1 MLRGLKDA
9 PGPRAKFGPG
19 VRKLL
24 FFVFLEAAMV
34 VSPAQNTTPVPQD
47 QTPQIPISLADR
59 SGPSSSVYVTLDS
72 WIYPAFDRLH
82 ALGYA
87 DTAFMG
93 LRPWTRRSCLHILE
107 QAAPLI
113 ERVPAD
119 AEAKGIFAAL
129 AKEFGADGE
138 MPSKG
143 VRAGHAE
150 LDELYSRSLGIAGR
164 PLTDSAHFGG
174 TLINDYGRPYE
185 EGFNAVDGFV
195 ARAEDGR
202 FSLDVRGEYQH
213 APGRAA
219 FPQSALDVIAQV
231 DEIPTQ
237 PSQMLPVPQT
247 NVFRLLDANASF
259 HLANY
264 EISVGK
270 SEDWW
275 GPGKGGGMAWSN
287 NAEPIYAFRIN
298 RVEPLY
304 IPLLSRLTG
313 PFRYEAFLGDLKGW
327 VYPKEPWVQAQKF
340 SFKPTRNLEFGFSR
354 VIIFAG
360 EGHVPLTF
368 GSFWH
373 SFTSFSNVP
382 VSEKFSRN
390 DPGERHSSFDFTWR
404 LPGLTKWVTLY
415 SDSIVHDDTS
425 PIDAPRRAAVNPG
438 VYISHFPDLPHLD
451 LRVEGVNTDTPAGTV
466 NGGHFIY
473 WEEEYRNGYTNKGN
487 LLGSWIGREGKGGQA
502 WLTYWLSP
510 KESIQLAYRNAKVA
524 AGFLPGG
531 TTQND
536 FSLRA
541 VVRLKDDLEL
551 TAFAQYEAWKVPLL
565 APGRVQNFTSSVQ
578 LAYFPKLHWQR

>member
-1 MLRGLKDA
+1 VLRGLNA
-9 PGPRAKFGPG
+9 AVTSRAKAGPG
-19 VRKLL
+19 GRKLL
-24 FFVFLEAAMV
+24 FLVWLMTAMV
-34 VSPAQNTTPVPQD
+34 ASRAQNSAPAPQG
-47 QTPQIPISLADR
+47 QRLANPTAED
-59 SGPSSSVYVTLDS
+59 SGPKGSVYVTLDS

-87 DTAFMG
+87 DTAFLG
-93 LRPWTRRSCLHILE
+93 LRPWTRLSCLHILE
-107 QAAPLI
+107 KTAEQIDQAPQG
-113 ERVPAD
+113 
-119 AEAKGIFAAL
+119 AEARLIFAAL
-129 AKEFGADGE
+129 TKEFGEDGQA
-138 MPSKG
+138 
-143 VRAGHAE
+143 RQAE
-150 LDELYSRSLGIAGR
+150 LDELYSRLLGIAGR

-174 TLINDYGRPYE
+174 TIINDYGRPYE
-185 EGFNAVDGFV
+185 EGFNTIDGLAV
-195 ARAEDGR
+195 RAEDGR
-202 FSLDVRGEYQH
+202 FSLNVRGEYQH
-213 APGRAA
+213 APGRAPY
-219 FPQSALDVIAQV
+219 PQSALDVIAQV

-237 PSQMLPVPQT
+237 PSQLLPVPQT
-247 NVFRLLDANASF
+247 NIFRLLDANASF
-259 HLANY
+259 HLVSH
-264 EISVGK
+264 EISIGK

-275 GPGKGGGMAWSN
+275 GPGQGGGMAWSN

-327 VYPKEPWVQAQKF
+327 VYPNEPWVQAQKF

-382 VSEKFSRN
+382 VSEKLSRN
-390 DPGERHSSFDFTWR
+390 DPGERHSSFDFMWR

-438 VYISHFPDLPHLD
+438 IYISQFPGLPHLD
-451 LRVEGVNTDTPAGTV
+451 LRVEGVNTDTPVGTR
-466 NGGHFIY
+466 NGGQFIY
-473 WEEEYRNGYTNKGN
+473 WEGEYRNGYTNKGN

-510 KESIQLAYRNAKVA
+510 RESVQLGYRNAKVA
-524 AGFLPGG
+524 AGFIPGG

-536 FSLRA
+536 LSLRA
-541 VVRLKDDLEL
+541 VIRVKDDLEL
-551 TAFAQYEAWKVPLL
+551 TGFVQYEAWKVPVL
-565 APGRVQNFTSSVQ
+565 APGRVQNLTSSIQ
-578 LAYFPKLHWQR
+578 LAYFPKRLRWPR

>member
-1 MLRGLKDA
+1 MLRGLRDA
-9 PGPRAKFGPG
+9 PVSRKKSGPG
-19 VRKLL
+19 VRKVLL
-24 FFVFLEAAMV
+24 FVFLVTATV
-34 VSPAQNTTPVPQD
+34 VSRAQNITPIPQD
-47 QTPQIPISLADR
+47 QTAEIVPDN

-107 QAAPLI
+107 ETAPLI
-113 ERVPAD
+113 ERAPND
-119 AEAKGIFAAL
+119 AEAKRIFAAL
-129 AKEFGADGE
+129 AEEFGEDGK
-138 MPSKG
+138 PSLG
-143 VRAGHAE
+143 LRAAHAE

-164 PLTDSAHFGG
+164 PLTDSAHFGQ

-195 ARAEDGR
+195 ARAEGGR

-213 APGRAA
+213 APGRAPY
-219 FPQSALDVIAQV
+219 PQSALDVIAQV
-231 DEIPTQ
+231 DQIPTQ

-259 HLANY
+259 HLANH
-264 EISVGK
+264 EISIGK

-298 RVEPLY
+298 RVEPLH

-327 VYPKEPWVQAQKF
+327 VYPNEPWVQAQKF
-340 SFKPTRNLEFGFSR
+340 SFKPTKNLEFGFSR

-404 LPGLTKWVTLY
+404 PPGLTKWVTLY

-510 KESIQLAYRNAKVA
+510 KESIQVGYRNAKVA

-551 TAFAQYEAWKVPLL
+551 TGFAQYETWKAPLL
-565 APGRVQNFTSSVQ
+565 APGRVQDFTSSVQ

>member
-1 MLRGLKDA
+1 VLRGLK
-9 PGPRAKFGPG
+9 
-19 VRKLL
+19 LL
-24 FFVFLEAAMV
+24 LPIVCLATAMGI
-34 VSPAQNTTPVPQD
+34 SSAQDSHSN
-47 QTPQIPISLADR
+47 
-59 SGPSSSVYVTLDS
+59 SSTYVTLDS

-93 LRPWTRRSCLHILE
+93 LRPWTRLSCLHILE
-107 QAAPLI
+107 QTAAQIDRAPG
-113 ERVPAD
+113 D
-119 AEAKGIFAAL
+119 GEAKHIFAAL
-129 AKEFGADGE
+129 TKEFAEEGPA
-138 MPSKG
+138 
-143 VRAGHAE
+143 AHAE

-164 PLTDSAHFGG
+164 PLTDSAHFGQ

-185 EGFNAVDGFV
+185 EGFNMVDGFI

-202 FSLDVRGEYQH
+202 FSLDLRGEFQH

-219 FPQSALDVIAQV
+219 YPLSALDVISQV

-237 PSQMLPVPQT
+237 PSQLLPVPQT
-247 NVFRLLDANASF
+247 NVFRLLDANASV
-259 HLANY
+259 HLAGH
-264 EISVGK
+264 EISIGK

-275 GPGKGGGMAWSN
+275 GPGKGSSMAWSN

-304 IPLLSRLTG
+304 IPLLSRVTG

-327 VYPKEPWVQAQKF
+327 VYPREPWVQAQKF
-340 SFKPTRNLEFGFSR
+340 SFKPTNNLEFGFSR

-373 SFTSFSNVP
+373 SFTSFNNVP
-382 VSEKFSRN
+382 VSEKLSRN

-404 LPGLTKWVTLY
+404 LPGLTRWVTLY

-438 VYISHFPDLPHLD
+438 VYVSHFPDLPHLD

-510 KESIQLAYRNAKVA
+510 KESIQLNYRNAKVA

-541 VVRLKDDLEL
+541 VIRFKDDLEL
-551 TAFAQYEAWKVPLL
+551 TGFAQYEAWKAPLL
-565 APGRVQNFTSSVQ
+565 APGRVQDFTGSVQ
-578 LAYFPKLHWQR
+578 LAYFPKLRWRR

>member
-1 MLRGLKDA
+1 VLLGLRDA
-9 PGPRAKFGPG
+9 PVSRKRSGPG
-19 VRKLL
+19 VRKVLL
-24 FFVFLEAAMV
+24 FVFLVTAMV
-34 VSPAQNTTPVPQD
+34 VSRAQNSTPIPQD
-47 QTPQIPISLADR
+47 QTAEIVTDN
-59 SGPSSSVYVTLDS
+59 SGTSSSVYVTLDS

-107 QAAPLI
+107 ETAPLI
-113 ERVPAD
+113 ERTPND
-119 AEAKGIFAAL
+119 AEAKRIFAAL
-129 AKEFGADGE
+129 AEEFGEDGK
-138 MPSKG
+138 PSLG
-143 VRAGHAE
+143 LRATHAE
-150 LDELYSRSLGIAGR
+150 LDEFYSRSLGIAGR
-164 PLTDSAHFGG
+164 PLTDSAHFGQ

-195 ARAEDGR
+195 ARAEGGR

-213 APGRAA
+213 APGRAPY
-219 FPQSALDVIAQV
+219 PQSALDVIAQV

-237 PSQMLPVPQT
+237 PSQMSPVPQT

-259 HLANY
+259 HLANH
-264 EISVGK
+264 EISIGK

-275 GPGKGGGMAWSN
+275 GPGKGGNMAWSN

-298 RVEPLY
+298 RVEPLH

-327 VYPKEPWVQAQKF
+327 VHPNEPWVQAQKF
-340 SFKPTRNLEFGFSR
+340 SFKPTANLEFGFSR
-354 VIIFAG
+354 VVIFAG

-382 VSEKFSRN
+382 VAEKLSRN
-390 DPGERHSSFDFTWR
+390 DPGERHSSFDFMWR

-438 VYISHFPDLPHLD
+438 LYVSHLPDLPHLD
-451 LRVEGVNTDTPAGTV
+451 LRVEGVNTDTPAGTM

-510 KESIQLAYRNAKVA
+510 KESIQLGYRNAKVA

-541 VVRLKDDLEL
+541 VVRLKTDLDL
-551 TAFAQYEAWKVPLL
+551 TAFAQYEAWKAPLL
-565 APGRVQNFTSSVQ
+565 APGRVQNFTVSVQ

>member
-1 MLRGLKDA
+1 MASAGGLTSGGSVLRG
-9 PGPRAKFGPG
+9 P
-19 VRKLL
+19 KLL
-24 FFVFLEAAMV
+24 LLLACSVTAMGV
-34 VSPAQNTTPVPQD
+34 LRAQNDTSV
-47 QTPQIPISLADR
+47 
-59 SGPSSSVYVTLDS
+59 SSQGSYSNSSTYVTLDS

-93 LRPWTRRSCLHILE
+93 LRPWTRLSCLHILE
-107 QAAPLI
+107 QTAAQIDRAP
-113 ERVPAD
+113 VD
-119 AEAKGIFAAL
+119 GEAKRIFAAL
-129 AKEFGADGE
+129 NKEFAEDG
-138 MPSKG
+138 P
-143 VRAGHAE
+143 AAHAE

-164 PLTDSAHFGG
+164 PLTDSAHFGQ
-174 TLINDYGRPYE
+174 TIINDYGRPYE
-185 EGFNAVDGFV
+185 EGFNMVDGFI
-195 ARAEDGR
+195 ARAEDRR
-202 FSLDVRGEYQH
+202 FSLDLRGEFQH
-213 APGRAA
+213 APGRPAY
-219 FPQSALDVIAQV
+219 PQAALDVISQV

-237 PSQMLPVPQT
+237 PSQLLPVPQT

-259 HLANY
+259 HLAGH
-264 EISVGK
+264 EISIGK

-275 GPGKGGGMAWSN
+275 GPDKGSSMAWSN

-298 RVEPLY
+298 RIEPLH

-327 VYPKEPWVQAQKF
+327 VYPREPWVQAQKF
-340 SFKPTRNLEFGFSR
+340 SFKPTNNLEFGFSR

-382 VSEKFSRN
+382 IAEKLSRN

-415 SDSIVHDDTS
+415 SDSIVHDDAS

-438 VYISHFPDLPHLD
+438 LYLSHFPGLPHLD
-451 LRVEGVNTDTPAGTV
+451 LRVEGVNTDVPAGTI

-473 WEEEYRNGYTNKGN
+473 WEGEYRDGYTNKGN

-510 KESIQLAYRNAKVA
+510 KESIQLGYRNAKVA

-536 FSLRA
+536 LSLRA
-541 VVRLKDDLEL
+541 VIRVKDDLEL
-551 TAFAQYEAWKVPLL
+551 TGFAQYEAWKAPLL
-565 APGRVQNFTSSVQ
+565 APGQVQNFTGYVQ
-578 LAYFPKLHWQR
+578 LGYFPKLRWRR

>member
-1 MLRGLKDA
+1 VLRGHRDA
-9 PGPRAKFGPG
+9 PVSRA
-19 VRKLL
+19 
-24 FFVFLEAAMV
+24 
-34 VSPAQNTTPVPQD
+34 
-47 QTPQIPISLADR
+47 R
-59 SGPSSSVYVTLDS
+59 SGPGLRQLLLVLYLLTAMVASHAQDSTPIPPLTDSSGPASSVYVSLDS

-107 QAAPLI
+107 ETAGSVDRAPG
-113 ERVPAD
+113 D
-119 AEAKGIFAAL
+119 AEAKRIFAAL
-129 AKEFGADGE
+129 AKEFGEDGK
-138 MPSKG
+138 PSSG
-143 VRAGHAE
+143 VVAHAE
-150 LDELYSRSLGIAGR
+150 LDELYSRWLGIAGK
-164 PLTDSAHFGG
+164 PLTDSAHFGQ

-195 ARAEDGR
+195 ARAEGGR

-213 APGRAA
+213 APGRAPY
-219 FPQSALDVIAQV
+219 PQSALDVIAQV

-259 HLANY
+259 HLANH
-264 EISVGK
+264 EISIGK

-275 GPGKGGGMAWSN
+275 GPGQGGSMAWSN

-327 VYPKEPWVQAQKF
+327 VYPNEPWVQAQKF

-404 LPGLTKWVTLY
+404 LPGLTRWVTLY

-438 VYISHFPDLPHLD
+438 VYVSHFPDLPHLD

-510 KESIQLAYRNAKVA
+510 KESIQLNYRNAKVA

-541 VVRLKDDLEL
+541 VIRFKDDLEL
-551 TAFAQYEAWKVPLL
+551 TGFAQYEAWKAPLL
-565 APGRVQNFTSSVQ
+565 APGRVQDFTGSVQ
-578 LAYFPKLHWQR
+578 LAYFPKLRWRR

>member
-1 MLRGLKDA
+1 VL
-9 PGPRAKFGPG
+9 GPRAARAAKAALGPG

-24 FFVFLEAAMV
+24 TLVTLMIVMA
-34 VSPAQNTTPVPQD
+34 VSSAQNTAPLPQNVMSSPD
-47 QTPQIPISLADR
+47 S
-59 SGPSSSVYVTLDS
+59 SGPASSVYVSLDS

-82 ALGYA
+82 GLGYA

-93 LRPWTRRSCLHILE
+93 LRPWTRLSCLHILQE
-107 QAAPLI
+107 SASSIELAP
-113 ERVPAD
+113 AGS
-119 AEAKGIFAAL
+119 EAKGIFAAL
-129 AKEFGADGE
+129 AKEFGAEGE
-138 MPSKG
+138 MPSNG
-143 VRAGHAE
+143 VREGRAE
-150 LDELYSRSLGIAGR
+150 LDELYTRSLYIAGR
-164 PLTDSAHFGG
+164 PLSDSAHFGQ
-174 TLINDYGRPYE
+174 TIINDYGRPYE
-185 EGFNAVDGFV
+185 EGFNAIDGFI

-213 APGRAA
+213 APGRAPY
-219 FPQSALDVIAQV
+219 PQSVLDVFAQV
-231 DEIPTQ
+231 DEIPQ
-237 PSQMLPVPQT
+237 SPSQTLPVPQT

-259 HLANY
+259 HLANH
-264 EISVGK
+264 EISIGK
-270 SEDWW
+270 SENWW
-275 GPGKGGGMAWSN
+275 GPGNNGGMAWSN

-298 RVEPLY
+298 RVEPLR

-327 VYPKEPWVQAQKF
+327 VYPNAPWVQAQKF
-340 SFKPTRNLEFGFSR
+340 SFKPTRNIEFGFSR

-360 EGHVPLTF
+360 EDHVPLTF

-382 VSEKFSRN
+382 LSEKLSRN

-404 LPGLTKWVTLY
+404 LPRLTNWVTLY
-415 SDSIVHDDTS
+415 SDSIVHDDAS
-425 PIDAPRRAAVNPG
+425 PIDAPRRAAINPG
-438 VYISHFPDLPHLD
+438 IYVSHFPDLPHLD
-451 LRVEGVNTDTPAGTV
+451 LRVEGVNTDTPSGTI

-473 WEEEYRNGYTNKGN
+473 WEGQYRDGYTNKGV

-510 KESIQLAYRNAKVA
+510 NESIQLGYRNAKVA

-541 VVRLKDDLEL
+541 VVRVRNDLEL
-551 TAFAQYEAWKVPLL
+551 TGFGQYEAWKAPLL
-565 APGRVQNFTSSVQ
+565 APGRVDNFTGSVQ
-578 LAYFPKLHWQR
+578 LAYFPKLSWHR